1 LQEERY
7 KEQESRQK
15 GTKKEELR
23 RKDKMKEEQEEEGT
37 GGKVQGRSAR
47 EVGYRRKG
55 TRKEC

>member
-1 LQEERY
+1 
-7 KEQESRQK
+7 
-15 GTKKEELR
+15 
-23 RKDKMKEEQEEEGT
+23 MKEEQEKEGT